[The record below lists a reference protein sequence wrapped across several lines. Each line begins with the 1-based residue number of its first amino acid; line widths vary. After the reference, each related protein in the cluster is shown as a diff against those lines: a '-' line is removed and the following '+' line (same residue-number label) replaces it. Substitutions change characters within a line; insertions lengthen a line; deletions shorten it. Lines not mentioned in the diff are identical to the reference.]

1 MSQKEPTTLALYDE
15 EGLFL
20 QWPKLLEKLSLGDG
34 LQYFLEW
41 KAQLFD
47 FVEICGLQ
55 FHEFPMEEYLE
66 CHLFEVLM
74 DQDLNFETFV
84 QELHEIFQE
93 FNDEE
98 DEEAKDSANAYVAD
112 HAQSD
117 WNLET
122 SNLEEEKKPEIRNI
136 LEAEIEEEIDVEAQ
150 NQTKVVSGYLAN
162 DDGTNEAHKVIAI
175 IQASQSQGSFQNNHK
190 EVNNRISH
198 ADSYGHTMAPYE
210 SHSNPTFTAD
220 QNPTVNRISHA
231 GSCGHTMAPHEPHSN
246 PKVRVEK
253 AMEDFRKISK
263 PAGGHNTK
271 LFPRK
276 GGGDGDAQHVVDILS
291 DPRDLVS
298 DTKQVPDVDFILDP
312 GGLNPNSKSYNSN
325 SKSYGG
331 CGGGRSRSCGALK
344 VRRQGNISNQKC
356 QRRYRANRGRF
367 RANRS
372 RFRGTIKDNG
382 ARVPKEKPKL
392 VEGHFVPVVLPE

>member
-1 MSQKEPTTLALYDE
+1 M
-15 EGLFL
+15 
-20 QWPKLLEKLSLGDG
+20 
-34 LQYFLEW
+34 
-41 KAQLFD
+41 
-47 FVEICGLQ
+47 
-55 FHEFPMEEYLE
+55 
-66 CHLFEVLM
+66 
-74 DQDLNFETFV
+74 
-84 QELHEIFQE
+84 
-93 FNDEE
+93 
-98 DEEAKDSANAYVAD
+98 D
-112 HAQSD
+112 HA
-117 WNLET
+117 
-122 SNLEEEKKPEIRNI
+122 K
-136 LEAEIEEEIDVEAQ
+136 
-150 NQTKVVSGYLAN
+150 
-162 DDGTNEAHKVIAI
+162 
-175 IQASQSQGSFQNNHK
+175 F
-190 EVNNRISH
+190 
-198 ADSYGHTMAPYE
+198 
-210 SHSNPTFTAD
+210 
-220 QNPTVNRISHA
+220 
-231 GSCGHTMAPHEPHSN
+231 
-246 PKVRVEK
+246 PKN
-253 AMEDFRKISK
+253 FK

>member
-1 MSQKEPTTLALYDE
+1 MAFKSEKGQKFVTDVLPDTGCSQTIIAKDMVDTNNIVFDRSKKKKIKNASNEPMQCNGTVAFEVQFEGQKTMVQALVSSDLTDE
-15 EGLFL
+15 ILLGWRAL
-20 QWPKLLEKLSLGDG
+20 QRLGIISPNFPHVMGNLKSADI
-34 LQYFLEW
+34 L
-41 KAQLFD
+41 K
-47 FVEICGLQ
+47 VEADSNNNSCGHTMAP
-55 FHEFPMEEYLE
+55 HEF
-66 CHLFEVLM
+66 
-74 DQDLNFETFV
+74 Q
-84 QELHEIFQE
+84 
-93 FNDEE
+93 
-98 DEEAKDSANAYVAD
+98 
-112 HAQSD
+112 
-117 WNLET
+117 
-122 SNLEEEKKPEIRNI
+122 SNL
-136 LEAEIEEEIDVEAQ
+136 
-150 NQTKVVSGYLAN
+150 
-162 DDGTNEAHKVIAI
+162 
-175 IQASQSQGSFQNNHK
+175 K

-198 ADSYGHTMAPYE
+198 ADSCGHTMAPHE
-210 SHSNPTFTAD
+210 SHS
-220 QNPTVNRISHA
+220 NPTVNRISHA

-253 AMEDFRKISK
+253 TMEDFPKISK

-331 CGGGRSRSCGALK
+331 CGGGLSQSCGTLK
-344 VRRQGNISNQKC
+344 VRRRGNISNQKC
-356 QRRYRANRGRF
+356 RRRYRANRG
-367 RANRS
+367 

-392 VEGHFVPVVLPE
+392 VEGHFVPVFYPNEERIHRTPLSKKIQLNVWDSKEIFFV